1 MSVKYSACVHM
12 FSGLWVTILVLW
24 LTVSH
29 SLYEFDTIY
38 DKKAQAVFTSSR
50 DMFLQHKIM
59 LDSLK
64 SFFHASSEVTS
75 EEFEIFAKD
84 LLKIKSAV
92 AFTLTPS
99 LELAY
104 ISDQTMAAELKQ
116 LELVKNPNG
125 ELMASLADYTLA
137 VVEID
142 EPNMPYLVYAISHPR
157 ILARIEQE
165 QGVCITYQFEQS
177 FEQSLLQ
184 SSSCHHKLA
193 SGLFSL
199 FNYSDSQTLAIPE
212 YQTRVSLQVQYQV
225 PQKEVIELIV
235 IILLIAAL
243 GIVLSF
249 LLYFKS
255 KNQQIVEQIKLDN
268 RAKLAVLS
276 SINHEIRTPIN
287 AILGYSRMLKKALS
301 QPQELD
307 KIVDKMAWSA
317 NLLYSVAE
325 NTLNYSKAEAGQL
338 KLNLHSVNLHEYVGN
353 IQDYYRAFSATSGK
367 RLHIVVSESLPT
379 FIELDGTK
387 LFQLMT
393 NIINN
398 AFKYSTGSEVHCYM
412 DLHLKANAKNQRPV
426 LRVLIRDFGDG
437 MSKEAQRALVDPFM
451 HAANSPI
458 AATSGMGLG
467 LYTCNRLLEQ
477 IGGRFRLRSQK
488 GKGTTVLLHFPC
500 QLSVVKER
508 LTLQYDQQKV
518 LIIDDNLFNLEICR
532 AMLEHYHFQTFSTD
546 NTEQAL
552 KMLVNH
558 LPQIV
563 IVDYRLQGMNG
574 LQLVRQMQQ
583 VLQSLESNSP
593 IEHQCRFFL
602 LSAND
607 NNDIPEL
614 ALFPEVHFMQ
624 KPFSAEVFLSK
635 LAVKD

>member
-1 MSVKYSACVHM
+1 MSVKYSACINM

-24 LTVSH
+24 LTLSH
-29 SLYEFDTIY
+29 SLYEFDAIY

-59 LDSLK
+59 LDALK

-500 QLSVVKER
+500 QLSAVKER

-635 LAVKD
+635 LAVKE

>member
-1 MSVKYSACVHM
+1 MSVKYSACINM

-24 LTVSH
+24 LTLSH
-29 SLYEFDTIY
+29 SLYEFDAIY

-59 LDSLK
+59 LDALK
-64 SFFHASSEVTS
+64 SFFHASSKVTS
-75 EEFEIFAKD
+75 QEFEIFAKD

-104 ISDQTMAAELKQ
+104 ISDKTMATELKQ
-116 LELVKNPNG
+116 IELVKDPKG
-125 ELMASLADYTLA
+125 ELKASLANYTLA
-137 VVEID
+137 GVAID
-142 EPNMPYLVYAISHPR
+142 KPNMPYLVYAVSHQR

-184 SSSCHHKLA
+184 NSSCNLKLA

-212 YQTRVSLQVQYQV
+212 YQTRVSLQVEYQV

-255 KNQQIVEQIKLDN
+255 KNQQVVEQIKLDN

-325 NTLNYSKAEAGQL
+325 NTLNYSKAETGQL

-367 RLHIVVSESLPT
+367 RLHIVVSESLPQ

-458 AATSGMGLG
+458 AATAGMGLG

-500 QLSVVKER
+500 QLSAAKER

-563 IVDYRLQGMNG
+563 IVDYRLQEMNG

-583 VLQSLESNSP
+583 VLQNLVSDSP
-593 IEHQCRFFL
+593 IEHHCRFFL

-607 NNDIPEL
+607 CDDIPEL
-614 ALFPEVHFMQ
+614 ASFPEVHFMQ

-635 LAVKD
+635 LAVKE

>member
-1 MSVKYSACVHM
+1 MSVKYSACINM

-24 LTVSH
+24 LTLSH
-29 SLYEFDTIY
+29 SLYEFDAIY

-59 LDSLK
+59 LDALK
-64 SFFHASSEVTS
+64 SFFHASSKVTS
-75 EEFEIFAKD
+75 QEFEIFAKD

-104 ISDQTMAAELKQ
+104 ISDKTMATELKQ
-116 LELVKNPNG
+116 IELVKDPKG
-125 ELMASLADYTLA
+125 ELKASLANYTLA
-137 VVEID
+137 VVAID
-142 EPNMPYLVYAISHPR
+142 EPNMPYLVYAVSHQR

-184 SSSCHHKLA
+184 NSSCNLKLA

-212 YQTRVSLQVQYQV
+212 YQTRVSLQVEYQV

-287 AILGYSRMLKKALS
+287 AILGYSRMLKKVLS

-325 NTLNYSKAEAGQL
+325 NTLNYSKAETGQL

-367 RLHIVVSESLPT
+367 RLHIVVSESLPQ

-458 AATSGMGLG
+458 AATAGMGLG

-500 QLSVVKER
+500 QLSAAKER

-563 IVDYRLQGMNG
+563 IVDYRLQEMNG

-583 VLQSLESNSP
+583 VLQNLVSDSP
-593 IEHQCRFFL
+593 IEHHCRFFL

-607 NNDIPEL
+607 CDDIPEL
-614 ALFPEVHFMQ
+614 ASFPEVHFMQ

-635 LAVKD
+635 LAVKE

>member
-1 MSVKYSACVHM
+1 MSVKYSACINM

-24 LTVSH
+24 LTLSH
-29 SLYEFDTIY
+29 SLYEFDAIY

-59 LDSLK
+59 LDALK
-64 SFFHASSEVTS
+64 SFFHASSKVTS

-104 ISDQTMAAELKQ
+104 ISDQTMATELKQ
-116 LELVKNPNG
+116 FELVKEPKG
-125 ELMASLADYTLA
+125 ELKASLANYTLA
-137 VVEID
+137 VVAID
-142 EPNMPYLVYAISHPR
+142 EPNMPYLVYAVSHQR

-184 SSSCHHKLA
+184 NSSCNLKLA

-225 PQKEVIELIV
+225 PQKEIIELIV

-255 KNQQIVEQIKLDN
+255 KNQQVVEQIKLDN

-367 RLHIVVSESLPT
+367 RLHIVVSESLPQ

-412 DLHLKANAKNQRPV
+412 DLHLKANAKDHRPM

-451 HAANSPI
+451 HAANSTI

-500 QLSVVKER
+500 QLSAAKER

-532 AMLEHYHFQTFSTD
+532 AMLEHYHFQAFSTD

-563 IVDYRLQGMNG
+563 IVDYRLQEMNG

-583 VLQSLESNSP
+583 VLQNLVSDSP
-593 IEHQCRFFL
+593 IEHHCRFFL

-607 NNDIPEL
+607 CDDIPEL
-614 ALFPEVHFMQ
+614 ASFPEVHFMQ

-635 LAVKD
+635 LAVKE

>member
-1 MSVKYSACVHM
+1 MSVKYSACINM

-24 LTVSH
+24 LTLSH
-29 SLYEFDTIY
+29 SLYEFDAIY

-59 LDSLK
+59 LDALK
-64 SFFHASSEVTS
+64 SFFHASSKVTS
-75 EEFEIFAKD
+75 QEFEIFAKD

-104 ISDQTMAAELKQ
+104 ISDKTMATELKQ
-116 LELVKNPNG
+116 IELVKNLKG
-125 ELMASLADYTLA
+125 ELKASLANYTLA
-137 VVEID
+137 VVAID
-142 EPNMPYLVYAISHPR
+142 EPNMPYLVYAVSHQR

-184 SSSCHHKLA
+184 NSSCTLKLA

-287 AILGYSRMLKKALS
+287 AILGYSRMLKKVLS

-325 NTLNYSKAEAGQL
+325 NTLNYSKAETGQL

-367 RLHIVVSESLPT
+367 RLHIVVSESLPQ

-458 AATSGMGLG
+458 AATAGMGLG

-500 QLSVVKER
+500 QLSAAKER

-563 IVDYRLQGMNG
+563 IVDYRLQEMNG

-583 VLQSLESNSP
+583 VLKNLVSDNP

-607 NNDIPEL
+607 CDDIPEL
-614 ALFPEVHFMQ
+614 ASFPEVHFMQ

-635 LAVKD
+635 LAVKE

>member
-1 MSVKYSACVHM
+1 MSVKYSACINM

-24 LTVSH
+24 LTLSH
-29 SLYEFDTIY
+29 SLYEFDAIY

-59 LDSLK
+59 LDALK
-64 SFFHASSEVTS
+64 SFFHASSKVTS
-75 EEFEIFAKD
+75 QEFEIFAKD

-104 ISDQTMAAELKQ
+104 ISDKTMATELKQ
-116 LELVKNPNG
+116 IELVKNLKG
-125 ELMASLADYTLA
+125 ELKASLTNYTLA
-137 VVEID
+137 VVAID
-142 EPNMPYLVYAISHPR
+142 EPNMPYLVYAVSHQR

-184 SSSCHHKLA
+184 NSSCTLKLA

-367 RLHIVVSESLPT
+367 RLHIVVSESLPK

-500 QLSVVKER
+500 QLSEMKER

-563 IVDYRLQGMNG
+563 IVDYRLQDING

-583 VLQSLESNSP
+583 VLQNLVSDNP
-593 IEHQCRFFL
+593 IEHHCRFFL

-607 NNDIPEL
+607 CDDIPEL
-614 ALFPEVHFMQ
+614 ASFPEVHFMQ

-635 LAVKD
+635 LAVKE

>member
-1 MSVKYSACVHM
+1 MSVKYSACINM

-24 LTVSH
+24 LTLSH
-29 SLYEFDTIY
+29 SLYEFDAIY

-59 LDSLK
+59 LDALK
-64 SFFHASSEVTS
+64 SFFHASSKVTS
-75 EEFEIFAKD
+75 QEFEIFAKD

-104 ISDQTMAAELKQ
+104 ISDQTMATELKQ
-116 LELVKNPNG
+116 IELVKDPKG
-125 ELMASLADYTLA
+125 ELKASLANYTLA
-137 VVEID
+137 VVAID
-142 EPNMPYLVYAISHPR
+142 KPNMPYLVYAVSHQR

-184 SSSCHHKLA
+184 NSSCNLKLA

-212 YQTRVSLQVQYQV
+212 YQTRVSLQVEYQV

-325 NTLNYSKAEAGQL
+325 NTLNYSKAETGQL

-367 RLHIVVSESLPT
+367 RLHIVVSESLPQ

-458 AATSGMGLG
+458 AATAGMGLG

-500 QLSVVKER
+500 QLSAAKER

-563 IVDYRLQGMNG
+563 IVDYRLQEMNG

-583 VLQSLESNSP
+583 VLQNLVSDSP
-593 IEHQCRFFL
+593 IEHRCRFFL

-607 NNDIPEL
+607 CDDIPEL
-614 ALFPEVHFMQ
+614 ASFPEVHFMQ

-635 LAVKD
+635 LAVKE

>member
-1 MSVKYSACVHM
+1 MSVKYSACINM

-24 LTVSH
+24 LTLSH
-29 SLYEFDTIY
+29 SLYEFDAIY

-50 DMFLQHKIM
+50 DMFIQHKIM
-59 LDSLK
+59 LDALK
-64 SFFHASSEVTS
+64 SFFHASSKVTS

-104 ISDQTMAAELKQ
+104 ISDQTMATELKQ
-116 LELVKNPNG
+116 FELVKEPKG
-125 ELMASLADYTLA
+125 ELKASLANYTLA
-137 VVEID
+137 VVAID
-142 EPNMPYLVYAISHPR
+142 KPNMPYLVYAVSHQR

-184 SSSCHHKLA
+184 NSFCNLKLA

-225 PQKEVIELIV
+225 PQKEIIELIV

-255 KNQQIVEQIKLDN
+255 KNQQVVEQIKLDN

-367 RLHIVVSESLPT
+367 RLHIVVSESLPQ

-607 NNDIPEL
+607 CDDIPEL
-614 ALFPEVHFMQ
+614 ASFPEVHFMQ

-635 LAVKD
+635 LAVKE

>member
-1 MSVKYSACVHM
+1 MSVKYSACINM
-12 FSGLWVTILVLW
+12 FSGLWATILVLW
-24 LTVSH
+24 LTLSH
-29 SLYEFDTIY
+29 SLYEFDAIY

-59 LDSLK
+59 LDALK
-64 SFFHASSEVTS
+64 SFFHASSKVTS
-75 EEFEIFAKD
+75 QEFEIFAKD

-104 ISDQTMAAELKQ
+104 ISDQTMATELQ
-116 LELVKNPNG
+116 QIELVKDPKG
-125 ELMASLADYTLA
+125 ELKASLANYTLA
-137 VVEID
+137 VVAID
-142 EPNMPYLVYAISHPR
+142 KPNMPYLVYAVSHQR

-184 SSSCHHKLA
+184 NSSCNLKLA

-212 YQTRVSLQVQYQV
+212 YQTRVSLQVEYQV

-325 NTLNYSKAEAGQL
+325 NTLNYSKAETGQL

-367 RLHIVVSESLPT
+367 RLHIVVSESLPQ

-458 AATSGMGLG
+458 AATAGMGLG

-500 QLSVVKER
+500 QLSAAKER

-563 IVDYRLQGMNG
+563 IVDYRLQEMNG

-583 VLQSLESNSP
+583 VLQNLVSDSP
-593 IEHQCRFFL
+593 IEHHCRFFL

-607 NNDIPEL
+607 CDDIPEL
-614 ALFPEVHFMQ
+614 ASFPEVHFMQ

-635 LAVKD
+635 LAVKE

>member
-1 MSVKYSACVHM
+1 MSVKYSACINM

-24 LTVSH
+24 LTLSH
-29 SLYEFDTIY
+29 SLYEFDAIY

-59 LDSLK
+59 LDALK
-64 SFFHASSEVTS
+64 SFFHASSKVTS
-75 EEFEIFAKD
+75 QEFEIFAKD

-104 ISDQTMAAELKQ
+104 ISDKTMATELKQ
-116 LELVKNPNG
+116 IELVKNLKG
-125 ELMASLADYTLA
+125 ELKASLANYTLA
-137 VVEID
+137 VVAID
-142 EPNMPYLVYAISHPR
+142 EPNMPYLVYAVSHQR

-184 SSSCHHKLA
+184 NSSCTLKLA

-338 KLNLHSVNLHEYVGN
+338 KLNLHSVNLREYVGN

-367 RLHIVVSESLPT
+367 HLHIVVSESLPK

-500 QLSVVKER
+500 QLSAVKER

-563 IVDYRLQGMNG
+563 IVDYRLQDMNG

-583 VLQSLESNSP
+583 VLQNLVSDSP
-593 IEHQCRFFL
+593 IEHHCRFFL

-607 NNDIPEL
+607 CDDIPEL
-614 ALFPEVHFMQ
+614 ASFPEVHFMQ

-635 LAVKD
+635 LAVKE

>member
-1 MSVKYSACVHM
+1 MSVKYSACINM

-24 LTVSH
+24 LTLSH
-29 SLYEFDTIY
+29 SLYEFDAIY

-59 LDSLK
+59 LDALK
-64 SFFHASSEVTS
+64 SFFHASSKVTS
-75 EEFEIFAKD
+75 QEFEIFAKD

-104 ISDQTMAAELKQ
+104 ISDKTMATELKQ
-116 LELVKNPNG
+116 FELVKDPKG
-125 ELMASLADYTLA
+125 ELKASLANYTLA
-137 VVEID
+137 VVAID
-142 EPNMPYLVYAISHPR
+142 KPNMPYLVYAVSHQR

-165 QGVCITYQFEQS
+165 QGVCISYQFEQS

-184 SSSCHHKLA
+184 NSFCNLKLA

-225 PQKEVIELIV
+225 PQKEIIELIV

-353 IQDYYRAFSATSGK
+353 IEDYYRAFSATSGK
-367 RLHIVVSESLPT
+367 RLHIVVSESLPQ

-500 QLSVVKER
+500 QLSAAKER

-546 NTEQAL
+546 NAEQAL

-563 IVDYRLQGMNG
+563 IVDYRLQEMNG

-583 VLQSLESNSP
+583 VLKNLVSDNP
-593 IEHQCRFFL
+593 IEHHCRFFL

-607 NNDIPEL
+607 CDDIPEL
-614 ALFPEVHFMQ
+614 ASFPEVHFMQ

-635 LAVKD
+635 LAVKE